1 MKSKNNIDK
10 EIYSAPTTKE
20 AIEELAFKTA
30 MSETPEEEFKLDLIQ
45 TLSKYERWKR
55 DNPGKSYDDFL
66 EEEGLLRS
74 KLSNG
79 GVVEDY
85 KDLIDAYEK
94 GIDVKKGESLTD
106 YIQRIK
112 AAENK

>member
-1 MKSKNNIDK
+1 MKPKSNVDK
-10 EIYSAPTTKE
+10 EIYQAPTTKE
-20 AIEELAFKTA
+20 SIKEAVKTA
-30 MSETPEEEFKLDLIQ
+30 MSETPEEEFSLDLIQ
-45 TLSKYERWKR
+45 TLSRYESWKR

-112 AAENK
+112 AAEKK